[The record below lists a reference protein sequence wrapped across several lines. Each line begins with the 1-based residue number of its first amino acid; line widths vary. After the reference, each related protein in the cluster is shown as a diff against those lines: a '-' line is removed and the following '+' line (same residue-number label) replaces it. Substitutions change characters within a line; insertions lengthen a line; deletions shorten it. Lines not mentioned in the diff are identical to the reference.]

1 MKYVRIVRR
10 VLVLLGVRWRQ
21 GALMVALTG
30 LYAVFEGFGIGLL
43 LPVLQYAESGGA
55 AVPTGGVWPY
65 VTAVAGALGLPVTL
79 ATLLLLSFVPILLRQ
94 GVFFLNTWYT
104 AAVQNRAVER
114 LTAKVFGSAIEAD
127 LSFIDGEDQGRLLSL
142 VTGQTARCGAALNL
156 MLRLLAA
163 AAISLTYVLILA
175 VLSWRLA
182 IVSALAMLLISVPMR
197 RILRRSRRLG
207 TALTDAAVR
216 TGAAVRDRLA
226 AIRLI
231 KLRNREA
238 EETAYVRA
246 LAGEQRDAGTK
257 IALAGALVEVIV
269 DPALMLA
276 VFVIVFTGIEV
287 FSMSLAGLGLFLFV
301 LLRLNT
307 KVKEFNVGRQAFAS
321 HVSALDW
328 VGGALVAATAAR
340 TIRGGSR
347 GFSGV
352 GAGIEFRNVRFAY
365 PGTDAL
371 VLDGVSLSLSR
382 GTLTGIVG
390 RSGSG
395 KSTLADLIPRLKVP
409 TSGEISIDGHP
420 IEEYDLAS
428 LRRRV
433 GFLGQDPVMFN
444 DTIRAN
450 IAYGL
455 DSAPE
460 EADIRRALEASHSA
474 EFVDQLAEGVE
485 TVIGDRGVRLSG
497 GQRQRLALARVFLQR
512 PEILILD
519 EPTSALDSESEQ
531 FIQYALERLHGD
543 VTLLVIAHRLAT
555 VEKADQI
562 LVLADGR
569 IAEAGTH
576 DELLARGGHYERLFA
591 SQIKA

>member
-10 VLVLLGVRWRQ
+10 VLALLGVRWRQ

-30 LYAVFEGFGIGLL
+30 MYAIFEGFGISLL
-43 LPVLQYAESGGA
+43 LPVLEYAESGGA
-55 AVPTGGVWPY
+55 AVPSGGVWPY
-65 VTAVAGALGLPVTL
+65 VTALAGALGLPVTL

-94 GVFFLNTWYT
+94 GAFFLNTWYT
-104 AAVQNRAVER
+104 AAIQNHAVER
-114 LTAKVFGSAIEAD
+114 LTARVFGAIVEAD
-127 LSFIDGEDQGRLLSL
+127 LSFIDSEDQGMLLSL
-142 VTGQTARCGAALNL
+142 VTGQSSRCGVVLNQ

-182 IVSALAMLLISVPMR
+182 IVSAVAMLLISVPMK
-197 RILRRSRRLG
+197 RILQRSRRLG
-207 TALTDAAVR
+207 TSLTDATVR
-216 TGAAVRDRLA
+216 TVAAVRERLA
-226 AIRLI
+226 AVRLV

-238 EETAYVRA
+238 EETAHVRA
-246 LAGEQRDAGTK
+246 LAAEQREAGTK

-276 VFVIVFTGIEV
+276 VFIIVFTGIEV

-301 LLRLNT
+301 LLRLNG
-307 KVKEFNVGRQAFAS
+307 KVKELNVGRQAFAS
-321 HVSALDW
+321 HAPALDW
-328 VGGALVAATAAR
+328 VESALEAAEYSR
-340 TIRGGSR
+340 TIRGGAR
-347 GFSGV
+347 EFSGV
-352 GAGIEFRNVRFAY
+352 GDGIEFRDVHFTY
-365 PGTDAL
+365 PGSHTP
-371 VLDGVSLSLSR
+371 VLDGVSLSLPR

-428 LRRRV
+428 LRRQV

-450 IAYGL
+450 IGYGL
-455 DSAPE
+455 DSVPE
-460 EADIRRALEASHSA
+460 DADIRRALEASHSA

-531 FIQYALERLHGD
+531 FIQHALERLHGE

-555 VEKADQI
+555 VETADQI

-569 IAEAGTH
+569 IVEAGTH
-576 DELLARGGHYERLFA
+576 DDLLARGGHYERLFA
-591 SQIKA
+591 SQIRA